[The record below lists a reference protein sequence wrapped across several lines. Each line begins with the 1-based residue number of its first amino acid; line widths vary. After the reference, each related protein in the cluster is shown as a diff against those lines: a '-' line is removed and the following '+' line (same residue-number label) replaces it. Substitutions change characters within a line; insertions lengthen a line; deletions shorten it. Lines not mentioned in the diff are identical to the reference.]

1 MGGGTNLFL
10 GVKAGATN
18 KKTDIE
24 GLSRITEVANPAIST
39 DGNAIFQS
47 LALEHFLNLKNFIYL
62 PLFLIF

>member
-47 LALEHFLNLKNFIYL
+47 CKIWGKALLHEYFAHCKL
-62 PLFLIF
+62 